1 MSCGLEVD
9 MTNGS
14 FPKHSWI
21 KNIFSLPVDTT
32 VTASGWAK
40 TRRDA
45 KGFSFIELNDGSCRT
60 NLQVIVEQEV
70 VQKLGFDLKQITP
83 GTSVR
88 VKGILR
94 ASPGK
99 GQKVEL
105 LAQEILILGPC
116 PSESYPIQKKNT
128 SDEYLRTVAHLRPRT
143 NKYGAM
149 LRIRSAL
156 AFAIHKFFQENDFC
170 YVHTPI
176 ITGSDCE
183 GAGQMF
189 QVTTLDLNNPPRQ
202 KGKNDIDYSKDFFAR
217 RTHLTVSGQLEGEAL
232 ASSLGRIYTF
242 GPTFR
247 SENSN
252 TPRHAA
258 EFWMIEPEMA
268 FYELE
273 DNMDLAEAFVKSII
287 TQVQERCAEDL
298 ALFAKFVDPT
308 LEATLS
314 NITQN
319 EFARISYTEAVD
331 ILTQAYQQKK
341 DLFSVAPYWGLD
353 FGAEHEKFIVEQHFK
368 RPTIIYNYPKEIKAF
383 YMKLNDDQKTV
394 RGMDLLVPR
403 IGELIGGSERET
415 RLPVLEARMKE
426 IGIEAQDYQWYLDL
440 RRFGSV
446 PHSGFG
452 LGFERAMMLVTG
464 ISNIRD
470 VTAFPRTPGS
480 ADF

>member
-1 MSCGLEVD
+1 MAHL
-9 MTNGS
+9 
-14 FPKHSWI
+14 WI
-21 KNIFSLPVDTT
+21 KDIFNTAVDTS
-32 VTASGWAK
+32 VTAKGWAK

-60 NLQVIVEQEV
+60 NLQVIVEEATAQN
-70 VQKLGFDLKQITP
+70 LGFDLKQISP
-83 GTSVR
+83 GTAIAVDG
-88 VKGILR
+88 VLR

-105 LAQEILILGPC
+105 AAQKIAILGTC

-149 LRIRSAL
+149 LRVRSAL
-156 AFAIHKFFQENDFC
+156 AYAIHQFFQERDFC

-189 QVTTLDLNNPPRQ
+189 QVTTLDLANPPRAT
-202 KGKNDIDYSKDFFAR
+202 KGEIDYHKDFFAR

-287 TQVQERCAEDL
+287 TNVQKRCAEDL
-298 ALFAKFVDPT
+298 VLFGKFVDPT
-308 LEATLS
+308 LNATLD

-319 EFARISYTEAVD
+319 EFARISYTEAVE
-331 ILTQAYQQKK
+331 ILTAAAKDKKAKFEQAP
-341 DLFSVAPYWGLD
+341 FWGLD
-353 FGAEHEKFIVEQHFK
+353 FGAEHEKYIVEQHFK
-368 RPTIIYNYPKEIKAF
+368 RPTIIFNYPKEIKAF

-415 RLPVLEARMKE
+415 RLPILEARMQE
-426 IGIEAQDYQWYLDL
+426 IGINAQDYQWYLDL
-440 RRFGSV
+440 RRYGSV

-480 ADF
+480 AEF